1 MNSLEQDFKQM
12 HRDYLNKRFEYKKEV
27 DVIKPDFSDEE
38 DELLKKY
45 GHWMF
50 ALEQGLIPP
59 ITEAQKHFLEVAKY
73 TIPPET
79 AFEKIWSKFK
89 EYKVINIFD
98 SLGWNK
104 DGINKETQ
112 TKFDIYGYDRHGYD
126 RNGWSKKGINK
137 ETQTKFDTYGYDRH
151 SYNKEGYDRY
161 GYDKNGWSKKGINK
175 ETQTKFDIY
184 GYDRHGY
191 NKEGFNKNGY
201 DRDGYNKNGLNR
213 GGYNRSG
220 YDKDGYNKFG
230 YHRDG
235 YDKNGNVCKYV
246 SIKSTVNENTQ
257 SESFQRCPRCDGYN
271 PDCYYCDGKGYV
283 Y

>member
-112 TKFDIYGYDRHGYD
+112 TKFDIYGYDRHGY
-126 RNGWSKKGINK
+126 
-137 ETQTKFDTYGYDRH
+137 
-151 SYNKEGYDRY
+151 
-161 GYDKNGWSKKGINK
+161 
-175 ETQTKFDIY
+175 
-184 GYDRHGY
+184 